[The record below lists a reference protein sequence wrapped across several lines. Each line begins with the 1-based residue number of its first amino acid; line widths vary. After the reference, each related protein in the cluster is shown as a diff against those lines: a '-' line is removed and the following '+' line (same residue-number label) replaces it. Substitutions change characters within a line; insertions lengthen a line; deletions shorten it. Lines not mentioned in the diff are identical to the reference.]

1 MTIDE
6 IRARQDEI
14 RSRLQALDSE
24 FPGTMTT
31 EARSE
36 WDRIEEEFETNSTT
50 LTELEFR
57 RERVEELAGR
67 PENREEATGALQ
79 VQRSGVVRGDE
90 IWDLSTIRS
99 SVSGPQEATR
109 ELQERAK
116 RALEQADF
124 AHEDA
129 NREDTQAH
137 IEKLMG
143 RKDGQNGTVSRRIMQ
158 TGSPTYRRAFQKKL
172 TGQEL
177 SPEEQRSMNLL
188 GEEGAEGGFAVPYTL
203 DPTFNLTS
211 NGVENPVRQL
221 ADVKPI
227 TTNTWKGVNTA
238 GTTAN
243 YDGEGDQVA
252 DGSFELSQ
260 PEIDAHRCSVFVP
273 FSYEYGQDFGSLESE
288 LATVT
293 QDAKDT
299 KEASAFLT
307 GTGEKQPFGLLV
319 GATNTKPTATKEVL
333 AVADLYTVKGA
344 LPPRYVPGASWLA
357 NDAQYDRIRQFDDEG
372 GADLWVQLGDGRPAN
387 LIGKPA
393 YEWSTMDA
401 TTAANKLIV
410 VYGDIKRCYV
420 IVERLGMAVKIIPDL
435 FGENQRPTGE
445 SGFYA
450 FWRNGAKV
458 RDANAARV
466 LKVAAE

>member
-6 IRARQDEI
+6 LRARQDEI
-14 RSRLQALDSE
+14 KSRLQALDSE
-24 FPGTMTT
+24 FAGREMTS

-36 WDRIEEEFETNSTT
+36 WDRIEEEFETNSKT

-57 RERVEELAGR
+57 RSRVEELAGS
-67 PENREEATGALQ
+67 PEHREEPAIHTRRPGA
-79 VQRSGVVRGDE
+79 VRGDE

-99 SVSGPQEATR
+99 SISGPEEATR
-109 ELQERAK
+109 ELKERAK
-116 RALEQADF
+116 HALERAEF
-124 AHEDA
+124 PHEDA
-129 NREDTQAH
+129 NHEDTQAH
-137 IEKLMG
+137 IERLMS
-143 RKDGQNGTVSRRIMQ
+143 RKDGVTGEVSRRIMQ
-158 TGSPTYRRAFQKKL
+158 TGSPTYRRAFQKKI

-177 SPEEQRSMNLL
+177 SPEEQRAMSLV
-188 GEEGAEGGFAVPYTL
+188 GEDGGFALPYTL

-221 ADVKPI
+221 ADVKSI

-243 YDGEGDQVA
+243 YDGESDEVA
-252 DGSFELSQ
+252 DGSFKLSQ
-260 PEIDAHRCSVFVP
+260 PEIHAHRCSVFVP
-273 FSYEYGQDFGSLESE
+273 FSYEYGQDFGSLETE

-307 GTGEKQPFGLLV
+307 GTGEKQPYGLLV
-319 GATNTKPTATKEVL
+319 GATNTKSTATKEVL
-333 AVADLYTVKGA
+333 AVADLYTLKGA

-357 NDAQYDRIRQFDDEG
+357 NDAQYDRVRQFDDEG

-401 TTAANKLIV
+401 TTAGNKLIM
-410 VYGDIKRCYV
+410 VYGDIRRCYV
-420 IVERLGMAVKIIPDL
+420 IVERIGMAVKIIPDL

-466 LKVAAE
+466 LKVTAE

>member
-1 MTIDE
+1 M
-6 IRARQDEI
+6 R
-14 RSRLQALDSE
+14 
-24 FPGTMTT
+24 F
-31 EARSE
+31 
-36 WDRIEEEFETNSTT
+36 
-50 LTELEFR
+50 
-57 RERVEELAGR
+57 
-67 PENREEATGALQ
+67 
-79 VQRSGVVRGDE
+79 
-90 IWDLSTIRS
+90 WDLSTIRS
-99 SVSGPQEATR
+99 SVSGPEEATR
-109 ELQERAK
+109 QLKERAK

-124 AHEDA
+124 AHEEAEQD
-129 NREDTQAH
+129 DTQAH
-137 IEKLMG
+137 VEKLMA
-143 RKDGQNGTVSRRIMQ
+143 RKDGAHGVVSRRIMQ

-221 ADVKPI
+221 ADVKQI
-227 TTNTWKGVNTA
+227 TTNSWKGVNTS

-243 YDGEGDQVA
+243 YDGEGEEVD
-252 DGSFELSQ
+252 DGSFKLSQ

-273 FSYEYGQDFGSLESE
+273 FSYEYGQDFGSLETE

-299 KEASAFLT
+299 REASAFLT

-319 GATNTKPTATKEVL
+319 GATTGVKETATKEVL
-333 AVADLYTVKGA
+333 AVADLYTLKGA

-357 NDAQYDRIRQFDDEG
+357 NDAQYDRIRQLDDDG

-393 YEWSTMDA
+393 YEWSTMDGS
-401 TTAANKLIV
+401 TTGGKLIA

-420 IVERLGMAVKIIPDL
+420 IVERLGMAVQIIPNL
-435 FGENQRPTGE
+435 MGENGRPKGE

-466 LKVAAE
+466 LKVKAA